1 VIPSRFERLIFAPFY
16 PSNFHPFLSTNV
28 RIYWVTAD
36 IICVSFRIGLPLF
49 PRPDTR
55 PKTSK
60 MVKIQAKPARLQ
72 TIKKPRVTPFLKSE
86 PSPSGKHQLML
97 LITFGN
103 ERGYMSLSEQVT
115 WEDFNHDKDSRRCFE
130 SARAKVT
137 FWKRVEPSYRI
148 ESKECDPRAK
158 SINNTIETHLNIADA
173 IIERMEIEARL
184 SRSGQIDTSAQA
196 IKTAI
201 AAEMKRDFTGT
212 VQVKSIPTNDVSFF
226 DFAFEQSEE
235 VERSGSVGLAKRYR
249 SAALKLQKW
258 LLEKRG
264 KDTLLIS
271 EMTKKLITDYD
282 HYLSHELKNLETTK
296 YTSLRLVKT
305 LYNRALKQR
314 PPLAAM
320 ENPFANM
327 VLNRGESKKVEKL
340 SKGELKAMAA
350 LDLSD
355 PREGLARDIFLFC
368 VHADGMR
375 IMDALIM
382 RKECYSKREDTLTY
396 LPFKGRNKTRR
407 RKLVVELDNVT
418 RGIIEKYMK
427 KDSPF
432 IFPFLGEHH
441 LLTPRVLY
449 NACSAWETKLNRALK
464 RVQAK
469 MDLDI
474 RLSTHVARHTF
485 AALYY
490 NETKDVYAL
499 QKKLGHSSI
508 AITQA
513 YLEGM
518 GFTEEDKTFSKNKG
532 WI

>member
-1 VIPSRFERLIFAPFY
+1 
-16 PSNFHPFLSTNV
+16 
-28 RIYWVTAD
+28 
-36 IICVSFRIGLPLF
+36 
-49 PRPDTR
+49 
-55 PKTSK
+55 
-60 MVKIQAKPARLQ
+60 MVKIAPKPTRLQ
-72 TIKKPRVTPFLKSE
+72 SIKKPRVTPFLKSE

-103 ERGYMSLSEQVT
+103 ERSYMSLSEQVA

-130 SARAKVT
+130 SARAKVA
-137 FWKRVEPSYRI
+137 FWKRVEPSYKL

-158 SINNTIETHLNIADA
+158 TINTTIETHLNIADA

-184 SRSGQIDTSAQA
+184 SRSGQIDITAQRV
-196 IKTAI
+196 KEAI
-201 AAEMKRDFTGT
+201 ALEMKRDFTGT
-212 VQVKSIPTNDVSFF
+212 VQKSTPTNDLNFF
-226 DFAFEQSEE
+226 DFANDQADQ
-235 VERSGSVGLAKRYR
+235 VERSGSVGLAKRYK

-258 LLEKRG
+258 LLEKKH
-264 KDTLLIS
+264 KDSLLVS
-271 EMTKKLITDYD
+271 EIDRKLIGDYD

-296 YTSLRLVKT
+296 YTSLRLIKT
-305 LYNRALKQR
+305 LYNRACKEK
-314 PPLAAM
+314 PALAAL

-340 SKGELKAMAA
+340 SKAELKAMAA
-350 LDLSD
+350 LDLPD
-355 PREGLARDIFLFC
+355 PREALARDVFLFC

-418 RGIIEKYMK
+418 RSTIERYMT
-427 KDSPF
+427 KDSQF
-432 IFPFLGEHH
+432 LFPFLQEHH

-464 RVQAK
+464 RIQAK
-469 MDLDI
+469 MELEI

-490 NETKDVYAL
+490 AETKDVYAL

-518 GFTEEDKTFSKNKG
+518 GFTEEDKAFSKNKG